1 MYLKLQYVR
10 LEVHSKHSQKQNDK
24 LQKIYSI
31 TKAIFLYYI
40 NNILIAIKI
49 NKAAKNIMLITI
61 IILYIAMTIIYI
73 AIL

>member
-10 LEVHSKHSQKQNDK
+10 LEVHSKHSQKQSDK
-24 LQKIYSI
+24 LQKIYAI

-40 NNILIAIKI
+40 NNILITIKNI
-49 NKAAKNIMLITI
+49 KAAKYIMLITI

>member
-10 LEVHSKHSQKQNDK
+10 LEVHSKHSQKQSDK
-24 LQKIYSI
+24 LQKIYAI

-49 NKAAKNIMLITI
+49 NKAAKYIMLITI

>member
-10 LEVHSKHSQKQNDK
+10 LGVHSKHSQKQNDK
-24 LQKIYSI
+24 LQKIYAI

-49 NKAAKNIMLITI
+49 NKAAKYIMLITI

>member
-1 MYLKLQYVR
+1 MYLKLQYVS
-10 LEVHSKHSQKQNDK
+10 LEVHSKHSQKQSDK
-24 LQKIYSI
+24 LQKIYAI

-49 NKAAKNIMLITI
+49 NKAAKYIMLITI

>member
-1 MYLKLQYVR
+1 MTNYKKYMLLLKQ
-10 LEVHSKHSQKQNDK
+10 
-24 LQKIYSI
+24 
-31 TKAIFLYYI
+31 LYYI

-49 NKAAKNIMLITI
+49 NKAAKYIMLITI